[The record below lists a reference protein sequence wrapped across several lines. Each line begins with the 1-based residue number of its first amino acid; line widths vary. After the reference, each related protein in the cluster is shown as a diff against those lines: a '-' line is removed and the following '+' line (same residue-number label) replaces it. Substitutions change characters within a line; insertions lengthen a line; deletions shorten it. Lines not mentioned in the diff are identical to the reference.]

1 MTDVT
6 LQAAPADGRQQAG
19 SLRGLQRALVIF
31 GFAMAA
37 TIIGLVGYGL
47 WVGHDRALG
56 AAAIESGRLARV
68 LEQQTAQTV
77 EVIDRTLATAFVTTQ
92 GLSSPPFDPTVAAEL
107 RKLLVGAPQMVAI
120 SVLDASGHVVQDS
133 RTAQEVA
140 STPLSPADLEL
151 LRAGDGN
158 TLQISGP
165 VKIETE
171 PRDVF
176 AVSRPLMTID
186 GKPAGLL
193 VAYVDPAY
201 FAALYRQVGVGADGT
216 IMLLRNDGTV

>member
-1 MTDVT
+1 
-6 LQAAPADGRQQAG
+6 GG
-19 SLRGLQRALVIF
+19 
-31 GFAMAA
+31 
-37 TIIGLVGYGL
+37 
-47 WVGHDRALG
+47 WVGGRGAGGGAERRAPPG
-56 AAAIESGRLARV
+56 AAGLGPP
-68 LEQQTAQTV
+68 
-77 EVIDRTLATAFVTTQ
+77 Q
-92 GLSSPPFDPTVAAEL
+92 GFSPPPFDPTVAAEL

-186 GKPAGLL
+186 GNAAGLL

-216 IMLLRNDGTV
+216 IMLLRNDGTVLVRQPAGAAGSTADTPALGQLIATSRDRPTMSALPPDGILRIVSAHSVANFPLTVAVG